1 MLGTKSAA
9 DAAIEFV
16 KLDELT
22 DDERKVMSEAGR
34 SGRVITKV
42 KKVPASAAGCML
54 PKRVVSEVQKR
65 VPDVFNIAVHTRL
78 WEQFKLLPAG
88 WVAPAAARPCCHAGP
103 VREHRRQEHRPDC
116 RGGALVSSPVRT
128 AALG

>member
-1 MLGTKSAA
+1 MLGPKSAA

-16 KLDELT
+16 RLDELT
-22 DDERKVMSEAGR
+22 DDERKVMTEAGR

-42 KKVPASAAGCML
+42 KKVPASAAGCIA
-54 PKRVVSEVQKR
+54 PQAGRQRGPEASSY
-65 VPDVFNIAVHTRL
+65 VFNIAVHTRL
-78 WEQFKLLPAG
+78 WKQFNLLPADG
-88 WVAPAAARPCCHAGP
+88 WHRTAARPCCHAGP

-116 RGGALVSSPVRT
+116 RGGALVSSAVRT